1 MTKIL
6 LDVMYE
12 DLEALLGDLGRNVET
27 VTKHLGVT
35 QQDRDDGVIL
45 RYARENG
52 MVVVTADKKFIERLK
67 VSGVSVITIDAV
79 DKARVVHEK
88 VGNGSTRV

>member
-35 QQDRDDGVIL
+35 QQDRDDGAIL

-67 VSGVSVITIDAV
+67 VSGVSVVTVDAG
-79 DKARVVHEK
+79 DKARIVHEK
-88 VGNGSTRV
+88 IGNGST